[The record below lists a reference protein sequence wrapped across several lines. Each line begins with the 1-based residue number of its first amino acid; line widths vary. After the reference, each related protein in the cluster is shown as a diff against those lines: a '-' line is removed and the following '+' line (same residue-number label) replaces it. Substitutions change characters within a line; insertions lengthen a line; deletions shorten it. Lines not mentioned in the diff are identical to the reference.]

1 MENNENVVTER
12 MFEHIGDTPD
22 PYVDDMGEY
31 EQRVVAMIVDAENY
45 ENDFLRDKRE
55 ENVRYYDGLE
65 PFLDDDEGRSTFV
78 STDVKDTIMGIIP
91 SLVRIFAS
99 GQDVAEFI
107 PSKEEDDEM
116 AKQCLDYLDHVFYDD
131 NEGFLILYGLFKDAL
146 TLKTG
151 IVKWWT
157 KNTPEVKISTF
168 SNLSPEMYQFILSE
182 RDGEVEIAELVG
194 DPNTFIESLSVR
206 HVVNAPRVHVA
217 GVPPEEFRI
226 ARNAKSVKSSKLV
239 GHQRIVP
246 MSELVEMGY
255 DPNMLENYITSD
267 YGQGIS
273 DERYL
278 RNEGLIDNAET
289 YDGVPYGEYY
299 VYVDKDGDGID
310 ELRLITTVGDN
321 FRILSD
327 TPADYVRFAV
337 FGPDPVP
344 HTLVGDSVADSVKD
358 IQRIKTNM
366 MRATLDNLADVV
378 RPRTVVNETL
388 VNLEDALNPEQSA
401 VIRTKGDPSTT
412 VMPIKTPFVGGEV
425 FEMTNQLDSVR
436 ASRTGITEASKGL
449 DPKAMQST
457 ALAGIDAIVVGAQER
472 IELIARIMAE
482 TGWKDMMQGI
492 LKEVVNNPNPER
504 VIKLRGKW
512 VKVDPSTFD
521 PDMRIK
527 INPTLGKGSDMT
539 RLMALR
545 EVKATQEMIIGK
557 WGIKNPV
564 VGPTE
569 YRNTVVDMLALVN
582 VKNPGR
588 YFKEIT
594 PDMLASMMNAPEEP
608 SPEMVLA
615 GAEMEKIKADV
626 TKTIA
631 DMRRSD
637 RKDKMDDD
645 YRRDKLN
652 IDTAVKIYQT
662 DAELAIANAE
672 MEAAHEQE
680 QLSQLNTPNE

>member
-1 MENNENVVTER
+1 MDNRELPPTER
-12 MFEHIGDTPD
+12 MFEHLGEAPI
-22 PYVDDMGEY
+22 PYLDGAMEY
-31 EQRVVAMIVDAENY
+31 DQRVYMMITDAENY

-55 ENVRYYDGLE
+55 ENVRYYDGIE
-65 PFLDDDEGRSTFV
+65 PFLDEDEGRSTFV

-99 GQDVAEFI
+99 GQDVAEFV

-131 NEGFLILYGLFKDAL
+131 NEGFLTLYGVFKDAL

-157 KNTPEVKISTF
+157 KTTPEVKISSF
-168 SNLSPEMYQFILSE
+168 SNLTPEMYQLILSE
-182 RDGEVEIAELVG
+182 RDGEIEVVEIEG
-194 DPNTFIESLSVR
+194 DPSMFVESMTVR
-206 HVVNAPRVHVA
+206 YTVEKPRTHVC

-239 GHQRIVP
+239 GHQRITP
-246 MSELVEMGY
+246 MSELVAMGY
-255 DPNMLENYITSD
+255 DPEMLQDYLTSD

-273 DERYL
+273 DERFL
-278 RNEGLIDNAET
+278 RNEGLIDNAEV

-299 VYVDKDGDGID
+299 IYVDRDGDGID
-310 ELRLITTVGDN
+310 ELRLITTIGDN

-327 TPADYVRFAV
+327 EPADYVRFAV

-401 VIRTKGDPSTT
+401 VIRTKGDPSVT

-425 FEMTNQLDSVR
+425 FEMTSQLDAVR

-457 ALAGIDAIVVGAQER
+457 ALAGIDAIVSGAQER

-482 TGWKDMMQGI
+482 TGWKDMMQGL
-492 LKEVVNNPNPER
+492 LKEVVNNPNSER
-504 VIKLRGKW
+504 VVKLRGKW

-564 VGPTE
+564 VGPNE
-569 YRNTVVDMLALVN
+569 YRNTVVDMLELVN

-594 PDMLASMMNAPEEP
+594 PEMLQGMMSAPEEP
-608 SPEMVLA
+608 APEMVLA
-615 GAEMEKIKADV
+615 KAEMERIKADTV
-626 TKTIA
+626 KTLA
-631 DMRRSD
+631 DMRQTD
-637 RKDKMDDD
+637 EKTKMDDD

-652 IDTAVKIYQT
+652 VDTAVKIYQT
-662 DAELAIANAE
+662 DAELAIAGME
-672 MEAAHEQE
+672 IEAAHEQE
-680 QLSQLNTPNE
+680 QLSQLNNPDE